1 MVGMFAVELP
11 DGGMF
16 AVEVLAGVSPGAQF
30 QVQL

>member
-1 MVGMFAVELP
+1 MVGMFAVEVP

-16 AVEVLAGVSPGAQF
+16 AVEVPAGVSPGAQF